1 MDNSMTAEITCT
13 ESTEVVIRGVTSKG
27 RTFRPSDWADRLA
40 GLVSQVG
47 SDHRLNYCPNV
58 QPVTRSGVRCVV
70 VNQALEAQDSRIY
83 QFLLDFARDNDL
95 EVVDGRQKPRD

>member
-1 MDNSMTAEITCT
+1 MDNSNTADITCT
-13 ESTEVVIRGVTSKG
+13 EYAEVVIRGVTNKG

-47 SDHRLNYCPNV
+47 MDNRLNYCPHV
-58 QPVTRSGVRCVV
+58 QPVTRAGVRCVV
-70 VNQALEAQDSRIY
+70 VNRALEAQDSRMF
-83 QFLLDFARDNDL
+83 QFLLEFARDNDL